1 MGLFGRKPAAASRV
15 RSGHAVGN
23 GSLPS
28 ASHRLTLDL
37 ARAKICA
44 TMLANSRSSRTIE
57 VADLLAGMYIC
68 EWDRLSRYWEEEDR
82 ERVEDFLRKICRIS
96 PQRWH
101 SWIQWYDRERHEGEW
116 RGWRSLGRRRKQQPG
131 GKPLQPSAALA
142 SVLKQAEEIAPFRD
156 TLDGQSLPI
165 LTSEC
170 VLLCIARN
178 FGSAISRRLA
188 ETGLDAPRLERDVL
202 FPKRAP
208 LV

>member
-15 RSGHAVGN
+15 RSEQAGGN
-23 GSLPS
+23 GSLAS

-37 ARAKICA
+37 SRAEICA
-44 TMLANSRSSRTIE
+44 TMLANSRASRTIE

-101 SWIQWYDRERHEGEW
+101 SWIQWYDRERHEGER
-116 RGWRSLGRRRKQQPG
+116 RGWLSLGRRRKQQTSE
-131 GKPLQPSAALA
+131 KLLQPSAALA

-178 FGSAISRRLA
+178 LGSEISQRLA